1 MRCALVQLH
10 NALQV
15 NAAHRSL
22 DVTVIILSPMFAF
35 LFIKYMQLVDE
46 TFIKI
51 KIQFVQ
57 NEIRF
62 KERLS
67 TKQNLMKW

>member
-1 MRCALVQLH
+1 M
-10 NALQV
+10 
-15 NAAHRSL
+15 
-22 DVTVIILSPMFAF
+22 
-35 LFIKYMQLVDE
+35 KLVDE